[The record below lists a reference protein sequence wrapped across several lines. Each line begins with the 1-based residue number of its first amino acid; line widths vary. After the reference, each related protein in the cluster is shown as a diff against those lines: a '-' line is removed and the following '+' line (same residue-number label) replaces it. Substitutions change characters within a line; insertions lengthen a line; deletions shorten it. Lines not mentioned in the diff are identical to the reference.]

1 MAAETLRGI
10 TWDHPRGFAGL
21 SAATAQYLQRNPQ
34 VRIEWDRQ
42 PLAGFEATPI
52 ESLAARYDLL
62 ILDHP
67 FMGDAQASGCLLD
80 LDGHADVL
88 ELDALRADV
97 IGPSFDVYRYGGLWA
112 VPLDGSTQMSVYRP
126 DHVQAAPRT
135 LDDIRA
141 LAGTTRLAIAL
152 HGPHALLT
160 WFSIYSNLGAPP
172 AGDAQVLIE
181 ENRGLEALDVL
192 RTLYAWAVPEC
203 VDWNSIAMLEAMS
216 VRDDLGYC
224 PYVYGFA
231 TYSKP
236 AAGRQAP
243 RYCDV
248 PALTAGAGCKGA
260 MLGGT
265 GFAISARCAAPE
277 AALAYA
283 AFLTTPAAQKQMAMA
298 GGHPVRRS
306 VWCDDEVDASFGG
319 FYAATQATML
329 ASAVRPRYRGYIRLQ
344 IEGGRLTE
352 AFLRERGNARGLVAD
367 INALHRRLRFG

>member
-1 MAAETLRGI
+1 MVATLRGI
-10 TWDHPRGFAGL
+10 TWDHPRGYAGL
-21 SAATAQYLQRNPQ
+21 FAATAQYLQRNPQ

-42 PLAGFEATPI
+42 PLSGFEATPI

-80 LDGHADVL
+80 LDSYGDVL
-88 ELDALRADV
+88 ELDALRSDV
-97 IGPSFDVYRYGGLWA
+97 IGPSFDIYRYGGLWA
-112 VPLDGSTQMSVYRP
+112 VPLDASTQMSVYRP
-126 DHVQAAPRT
+126 DRVEAPRT

-141 LAGTTRLAIAL
+141 LARTTRLAIAL

-172 AGDAQVLIE
+172 AGDAQGLIE
-181 ENRGLEALDVL
+181 EKRGLEALELL

-231 TYSKP
+231 TYGKP
-236 AAGRQAP
+236 AAGRHAL

-248 PALTAGAGCKGA
+248 PALMHGAECKGA

-265 GFAISARCAAPE
+265 GLAISARCAARE

-283 AFLTTPAAQKQMAMA
+283 AFLTAPAAQKQMAMA

-306 VWCDDEVDASFGG
+306 VWCDRDLDASFGG

-329 ASAVRPRYRGYIRLQ
+329 ASAVRPRYPGYIRLQ
-344 IEGGRLTE
+344 IEGGGLTE
-352 AFLRERGNARGLVAD
+352 GFLRERSNARELVAG
-367 INALHRRLRFG
+367 INALHQRLRFG